1 MSGLCMRHLSAI
13 VGGPVH
19 AYICMIAIW
28 ERKQIVKVKVK
39 ETIAE
44 ANIISYEYKYVSS
57 VLATLSP

>member
-1 MSGLCMRHLSAI
+1 
-13 VGGPVH
+13 
-19 AYICMIAIW
+19 MIAIW